1 MFGEQPYA
9 TVQMAEL
16 AREAGVARGL
26 LNHYFGTKRDLYV
39 EVVRAMMIVPEI
51 DTVTLPGGTLRERV
65 EASVDW
71 LMTVLDTH
79 GKTWL
84 AVGVEGIGDDPQ
96 IAAILD
102 DADDRAAAVTL
113 GRGDQFLRA
122 RDGDIDAPFVHA
134 KIHRPDRAY
143 AIDEQHGGM
152 PGGMPGM
159 GGGMPGMGGLS
170 ALGQPLSALSGLAS
184 PAGQTIT
191 RAAASGRST

>member
-51 DTVTLPGGTLRERV
+51 DTVNLPGGTLRERV

-96 IAAILD
+96 IAAILNE
-102 DADDRAAAVTL
+102 ADDRAAQRVLDAIGFDGSGSEHQVALAVF
-113 GRGDQFLRA
+113 RSW
-122 RDGDIDAPFVHA
+122 
-134 KIHRPDRAY
+134 
-143 AIDEQHGGM
+143 GGM
-152 PGGMPGM
+152 MKATAREWVDRKT
-159 GGGMPGMGGLS
+159 LS
-170 ALGQPLSALSGLAS
+170 RKQARTILVETLVPLAERVMSGS
-184 PAGQTIT
+184 V
-191 RAAASGRST
+191 